1 MTDAGDWQGDL
12 LDTIG
17 AAEEV
22 GISSR
27 RPDGSY
33 RPEVTIWAV
42 VVDGRLYVR
51 SAYGADNGWFRR
63 LVTSG
68 AGRISGG
75 GASADVVARRPSD
88 LESTAVDRAYE
99 AKYARYPRIVAGM
112 VGPEHHDVTLRLD
125 PA

>member
-27 RPDGSY
+27 RPDGTY

-51 SAYGADNGWFRR
+51 SAYGAENGWFRR
-63 LVTSG
+63 LVASG

-75 GASADVVARRPSD
+75 GSSADVVARRPS
-88 LESTAVDRAYE
+88 EPEATAVDRAYE
-99 AKYARYPRIVAGM
+99 TKYARYPGIVRGM
-112 VGPEHHDVTLRLD
+112 VGPQHHAVTLRLD